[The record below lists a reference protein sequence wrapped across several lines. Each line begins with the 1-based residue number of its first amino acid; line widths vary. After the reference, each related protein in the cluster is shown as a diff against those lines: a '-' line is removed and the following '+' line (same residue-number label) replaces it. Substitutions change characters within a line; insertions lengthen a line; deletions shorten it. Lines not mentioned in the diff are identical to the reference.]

1 MMIVQN
7 EYTNTNTY
15 ENGSMYF
22 LFQTETKYGKIPIK
36 VKFVLP
42 EESQLIRVWC
52 WSTVMDSNLC
62 VGFHFI
68 KLILTICFHFIKLM
82 LTLFADN
89 WGTLVHL
96 TLNISQ
102 CK

>member
-1 MMIVQN
+1 MKIVQSI
-7 EYTNTNTY
+7 T
-15 ENGSMYF
+15 MYF
-22 LFQTETKYGKIPIK
+22 LFQTKTEYGKIPIK

-42 EESQLIRVWC
+42 EEIQLIRVWC
-52 WSTVMDSNLC
+52 WSTVMDTNLC
-62 VGFHFI
+62 VG
-68 KLILTICFHFIKLM
+68 FHFIKLM